1 MPTIINLA
9 WSMLIGQAP
18 WWCSLTMSTH
28 ISQPILIIKCLL
40 LLLPLAAWAEQAE
53 WSPEYALVEVRQVG
67 GTVPIGGTVV
77 PYKDVTFTA
86 QVPGSVEFIAG
97 EEGDRFQ
104 QGVVLVRL
112 DAAQL
117 RARRQAAL
125 AQIANAEAALRNAG
139 VQYDRERR
147 SPQSRGMMDQFMP
160 GMGQWM
166 GGPDK
171 VQRRADLYSQ
181 SVQVEQSRNAL
192 YQAQSQL
199 REVDAKLKDTASVAP
214 FNGVIVKKFVNKGD
228 TVQPGQPLINYAV
241 VHSLQLQVDVP
252 ARLAPILRPG
262 DQVMAKLDDVNKT
275 QVPARVS
282 QVFPMADPTRHTVRV
297 KFDLPEN
304 VPAAAGMYAE
314 VLLNDPTAVEGKFP
328 VIPIS
333 SVTHRGGLPMVHV
346 LRPDGTT
353 ELRLLRL
360 GDRVDREHII
370 VLTGLVGGEKVRR
383 EPGR

>member
-1 MPTIINLA
+1 
-9 WSMLIGQAP
+9 
-18 WWCSLTMSTH
+18 MSTQSEDW
-28 ISQPILIIKCLL
+28 ITVTGGLL
-40 LLLPLAAWAEQAE
+40 SAALLVLSDMVVAQQTE
-53 WSPEYALVEVRQVG
+53 WGPEYAQVEVRQVG

-77 PYKDVTFTA
+77 PYRDVTFTA

-97 EEGDRFQ
+97 EEGDQFQ

-125 AQIANAEAALRNAG
+125 AQIANAEASLRNAG

-147 SPQSRGMMDQFMP
+147 SPQSRNMMDQFMP

-166 GGPDK
+166 GGGSDK

-199 REVDAKLKDTASVAP
+199 REIEAKLKDTASIAP
-214 FNGVIVKKFVNKGD
+214 FNGVIVKKFVNPGD

-262 DQVMAKLDDVNKT
+262 DQVLAKLDDVNKT
-275 QVPARVS
+275 RVPARVS

-314 VLLNDPTAVEGKFP
+314 VLVNDPTAVEGKFP
-328 VIPIS
+328 IIPIS
-333 SVTHRGGLPMVHV
+333 AVTHRGGLPMVQV

-360 GDRVDREHII
+360 GDRVDKDYII

>member
-1 MPTIINLA
+1 MCMRQDYP
-9 WSMLIGQAP
+9 S
-18 WWCSLTMSTH
+18 H
-28 ISQPILIIKCLL
+28 IVGTLL
-40 LLLPLAAWAEQAE
+40 LVLIWPLSVVAEQTGGNSEFAQ
-53 WSPEYALVEVRQVG
+53 VEVRQVG

-77 PYKDVTFTA
+77 PHKDVTFTA

-97 EEGDRFQ
+97 EEGDQFQ

-147 SPQSRGMMDQFMP
+147 SPQSRSMMDQFMP

-171 VQRRADLYSQ
+171 VQRRADLYSE

-199 REVDAKLKDTASVAP
+199 GEIDAKLKDTASIAP
-214 FNGVIVKKFVNKGD
+214 FNGVIVKKFVNQGD

-241 VHSLQLQVDVP
+241 VRALQLQVDVP
-252 ARLAPILRPG
+252 ARLAPLLRPG
-262 DQVMAKLDDVNKT
+262 DRILARLDDVNKT
-275 QVPARVS
+275 EVPARVS
-282 QVFPMADPTRHTVRV
+282 RVFPMADPTRHTVRV
-297 KFDLPEN
+297 KLDLPQN

-314 VLLNDPTAVEGKFP
+314 LLVNDPTAVEGKFP
-328 VIPIS
+328 IIPIS
-333 SVTHRGGLPMVHV
+333 AVTHRGGLPMVYV
-346 LRPDGTT
+346 LRPDGTN

-360 GDRVDREHII
+360 GDRVDRDHVI

-383 EPGR
+383 QPGR